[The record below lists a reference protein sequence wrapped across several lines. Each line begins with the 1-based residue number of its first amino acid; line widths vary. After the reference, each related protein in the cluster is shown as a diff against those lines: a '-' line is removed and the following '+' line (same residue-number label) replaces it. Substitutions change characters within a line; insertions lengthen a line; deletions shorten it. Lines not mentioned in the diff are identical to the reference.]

1 MPVQESSSRQPAAS
15 RPSRLSF
22 LDIVTNKDD
31 EPVAPPSVRR
41 PSTALEAPGV
51 AWTPATGHQ
60 HKCPPPSDGAC
71 HGQRDQSSY
80 LPLQAPHDSHDSQ
93 RVPRPHAQMLP
104 SLPQTFP
111 EYASLASSHALGEPD
126 LKAAGPSRRD
136 DATLHNATSA
146 SWQPSGSRLAT
157 SSQPGTGSQEQPLG
171 SSTSQLDRAP
181 MYYFGSHFNNVVDDD
196 DYDDVAEEE
205 ALTQAEDSIVVDD
218 AGQVAA
224 DAYEDASDAGYGS
237 EGFSSASTSAQSSIR
252 DYLYENGRR
261 YHRFREGAYNFP
273 NDDLEQERED
283 LKHIMIKLLCGKKL
297 HFAPIGEH
305 PQEIL
310 DIGTGTGI
318 WAIEMGDEYPSANL
332 LGIDLSPIQ
341 PDWLPPN
348 VRFVVDDVES
358 PWLYQ
363 LNHFDYIHSR
373 HTVMAIRDWTRLFRR
388 AHEHLKPGGWI
399 ELQEIHHKPSSAS
412 LTGTMSAEHGVAQ
425 FWARVNEGLTTLG
438 VDLDTA
444 ADGKLADMM
453 RETGFVNIRQR
464 VFHVPIGTW
473 PKNKV
478 LKKVG
483 LYWRTILLDGLQAIA
498 LGPLTRGL
506 RWNRDQIELFLMD
519 VRRAYQDNSALMFM
533 PLYIIYAQK
542 AHSAVA

>member
-1 MPVQESSSRQPAAS
+1 MPVQESSSHQAAAS
-15 RPSRLSF
+15 RPSGLSF

-31 EPVAPPSVRR
+31 DEAVGR
-41 PSTALEAPGV
+41 PSLGSSTAFEAPGA
-51 AWTPATGHQ
+51 AWTPDSGDE
-60 HKCPPPSDGAC
+60 KCHPPNHGARQ
-71 HGQRDQSSY
+71 GQREQGSY
-80 LPLQAPHDSHDSQ
+80 LPLQAPHGSPHSQ
-93 RVPRPHAQMLP
+93 KVPRPHAQMLP

-111 EYASLASSHALGEPD
+111 EYASLASNYALERD
-126 LKAAGPSRRD
+126 LKAADALRRD
-136 DATLHNATSA
+136 DATAHDATCA
-146 SWQPSGSRLAT
+146 PWQPSGSRLAT
-157 SSQPGTGSQEQPLG
+157 SSPPGNGSQEQRHG

-181 MYYFGSHFNNVVDDD
+181 MYYFGSQHAVDDN
-196 DYDDVAEEE
+196 VAEEE
-205 ALTQAEDSIVVDD
+205 ALTQAEDFIVVDE

-224 DAYEDASDAGYGS
+224 GAYEDASDDAGYGS

-252 DYLYENGRR
+252 DYLFENGRR

-283 LKHIMIKLLCGKKL
+283 LKHIMVKLLCGKKL

-318 WAIEMGDEYPSANL
+318 WAIEMGDEYPSANV

-363 LNHFDYIHSR
+363 RNHFDYIHSR
-373 HTVMAIRDWTRLFRR
+373 HTVMAVRDWTRLFRR

-412 LTGTMSAEHGVAQ
+412 LTGTMSEDHGVAQ
-425 FWARVNEGLTTLG
+425 FWACVNEGLTTLG

-483 LYWRTILLDGLQAIA
+483 LYWRTILVDGLQAIA

-506 RWNRDQIELFLMD
+506 RWNRDQVELFLMD

-533 PLYIIYAQK
+533 PLHIIYAQK